1 MPSSTSAKRGRPRD
15 AATHQSI
22 LDAANQI
29 LSDAGYRGFSIEGVA
44 AKAGVSKTSIY
55 RRWPSK
61 GALLLDLYMAGM
73 DGAALADL
81 QHLPIRDAF
90 QRYLSLSVKRLENPF
105 WTNTIQSLVA
115 EAQADPEMADLFR
128 AKVIV
133 PRRES
138 GRILLQRG
146 IDEGQIDSSIDIDIV
161 LDAVFGA
168 LWYRLLLG
176 HMPIDQRFANALT
189 EQVFAWIELEQ

>member
-189 EQVFAWIELEQ
+189 DQVFAWIELEK

>member
-189 EQVFAWIELEQ
+189 DQVFAWIELEQ